1 MKHEMR
7 LQEEYFN
14 RIKNGTKT
22 IEFRL
27 NDEKRNKIQVG
38 DLIEFTNLD
47 NQEILLVQV
56 VQLHKADTFEQLFQE
71 LKEIGYT
78 ILENAELMLEF
89 YSMDYQRNY
98 GVLGI
103 EIKRVNR

>member
-38 DLIEFTNLD
+38 DLIEFTNLE

-71 LKEIGYT
+71 LKESGYT

-103 EIKRVNR
+103 EMKRVNR